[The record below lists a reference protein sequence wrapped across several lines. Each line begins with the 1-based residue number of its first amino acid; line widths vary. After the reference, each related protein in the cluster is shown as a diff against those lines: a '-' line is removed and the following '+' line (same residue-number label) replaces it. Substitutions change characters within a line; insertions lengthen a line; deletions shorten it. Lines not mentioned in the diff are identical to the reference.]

1 MDASFPPQR
10 HAPSQSRQPSFWE
23 PAGCRIR
30 QPLHRLRFSGR
41 SCASVGHFPHG
52 KGIAPFAAAV
62 WLSRGQRNSAPA
74 RGFPTGTCQS
84 GRMRMSRGFPSMTA
98 LLGILAVAGYQNRDK
113 LAEMFAGMTS
123 GNARAPGAA
132 TPPQGQTGGL
142 GDIFG
147 AGSIGSV
154 LSGGLRDLVE
164 RFRQAGQGETADS
177 WVAHGPNRAVAP
189 DQLESAIGADT
200 LEALTKQTGLSREEI
215 LSRLTRELPNAVDKY
230 TPEGRLPTEDGVQ
243 RPV

>member
-1 MDASFPPQR
+1 
-10 HAPSQSRQPSFWE
+10 
-23 PAGCRIR
+23 
-30 QPLHRLRFSGR
+30 
-41 SCASVGHFPHG
+41 
-52 KGIAPFAAAV
+52 
-62 WLSRGQRNSAPA
+62 
-74 RGFPTGTCQS
+74 
-84 GRMRMSRGFPSMTA
+84 MSRGFPSMTA

-113 LAEMFAGMTS
+113 LAEMLAGMTS
-123 GNARAPGAA
+123 GNTRAPGAA

-142 GDIFG
+142 GDMFG
-147 AGSIGSV
+147 AGGIGSV

-164 RFRQAGQGETADS
+164 RFRQAGHGETADS
-177 WVAHGPNRAVAP
+177 WVAHGPNQAVAP

-230 TPEGRLPTEDGVQ
+230 TPEGQLPTEDGVQ